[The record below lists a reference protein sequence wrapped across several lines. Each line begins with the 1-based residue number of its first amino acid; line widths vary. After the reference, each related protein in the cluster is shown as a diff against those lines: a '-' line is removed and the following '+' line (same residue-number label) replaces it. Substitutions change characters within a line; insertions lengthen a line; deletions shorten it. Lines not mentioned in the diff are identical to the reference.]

1 MDRRGWNLALGFQ
14 EVFTAV
20 VRLRYNRQAV
30 QDAEAFRAQ
39 MRQALRVAEQEAR
52 SRGCSPEDVKQV
64 IFAVVA
70 FLDESVLS
78 SGNPVFANWP
88 RLPLQAELFGNQLA
102 GEIFFQELQKTLSRN
117 DSQETADLLEVYYLC
132 LLLGFKGRYA
142 AGGDLRSIMGG
153 DSGED
158 PASAGPGGS
167 AVSAWRDS
175 SGRGA
180 PGAIGSLEQRAGKN
194 RDHHRGLAVV
204 LFVVFKVLL
213 MSGASSLS
221 ALVGRTL
228 KTGGWDVVLG
238 DHSGAAHLSGAG
250 LASGP
255 VAAAARLGRL
265 DTAWRAWRCW
275 ELSER
280 RSRIF
285 ICTKLRRRKKPPAKR
300 TRSARRRPTIWMRW
314 CAKQFA
320 G

>member
-1 MDRRGWNLALGFQ
+1 MGSSTHVTPLGSYRGSSPAMDRRGWNLALGFQ

-117 DSQETADLLEVYYLC
+117 DSQESADLLEVYYLC

-142 AGGDLRSIMGG
+142 AGGDLRSITAAIEEKIRRVRG
-153 DSGED
+153 
-158 PASAGPGGS
+158 PAGPLS
-167 AVSAWRDS
+167 P
-175 SGRGA
+175 RGA
-180 PGAIGSLEQRAGKN
+180 IPADAVRLGQSDRWSSILGKGALITV
-194 RDHHRGLAVV
+194 GLAVV

-221 ALVGRTL
+221 ALVG
-228 KTGGWDVVLG
+228 
-238 DHSGAAHLSGAG
+238 G
-250 LASGP
+250 L
-255 VAAAARLGRL
+255 
-265 DTAWRAWRCW
+265 
-275 ELSER
+275 
-280 RSRIF
+280 
-285 ICTKLRRRKKPPAKR
+285 
-300 TRSARRRPTIWMRW
+300 
-314 CAKQFA
+314 
-320 G
+320 